1 MKIRKATKEDAR
13 KISILRR
20 KTLRKINSK
29 SYPKKI
35 VDILI
40 QKNSGKDIKEKMQ
53 KRKMFCAIEN
63 EKIIGTIDLE
73 GNKIGGLYVH
83 PDFTGRGIGKKLL
96 EYIENYTRK
105 EGIKKL
111 MLYSTLN
118 AENFYKKYGYKLK
131 KDEIGWKDVCPVR
144 VPVMEKVL
152 G

>member
-1 MKIRKATKEDAR
+1 MKIRKARPEDAR

-35 VDILI
+35 VEILI
-40 QKNSGKDIKEKMQ
+40 QKNSGKDIKEKIQ
-53 KRKMFCAIEN
+53 KREMFCAIEN
-63 EKIIGTIDLE
+63 GRITGTIDLE

-83 PDFTGRGIGKKLL
+83 PNFIGKGIGKNLL
-96 EYIENYTRK
+96 ESIENYARK
-105 EGIKKL
+105 KGIKKL

-131 KDEIGWKDVCPVR
+131 KNEIGWKDVCPVR
-144 VPVMEKVL
+144 VPIMEKKL
-152 G
+152 